1 MLFGL
6 VTIFIGFLAAVQS
19 RVNGQF
25 SKDVHNGLAAAL
37 ISFLTGWIIILILMA
52 FLPKER
58 VGLRTIFHAMR
69 HKALRRW
76 EVTGGAIGG
85 FFVATQSIS
94 VPLIGVALFTIV
106 TVAGQTVASL
116 YVDKYG
122 LSPRGKQHITPPRV
136 IAAALTLVAIC
147 IAVYPDLKHS
157 SLRFLPLIFSLI
169 VGCLASLQQALNG
182 RVNEIAKSPLAT
194 TWMNFLTGTTV
205 VALALIV
212 NLLTGGSVGPL
223 PSNPFIY
230 LGGSIGVIFIALS
243 ATIIRHMGVLNF
255 ILFSVTGQ
263 LLGAVALDWL
273 FPAYKGALTINLIV
287 GVLLTIG
294 AIAFARYF
302 GGREVK
308 SA

>member
-6 VTIFIGFLAAVQS
+6 ITIFIGLLAAIQS
-19 RVNGQF
+19 RINGQF

-37 ISFLTGWIIILILMA
+37 ISFLTGWLLIFILMA

-58 VGLRTIFHAMR
+58 AGLKTIFHAMR
-69 HKALRRW
+69 HRALRRW

-94 VPLIGVALFTIV
+94 VPLIGVGLFTII

-122 LSPRGKQHITPPRV
+122 LSPRGKQHITPSRV
-136 IAAALTLVAIC
+136 VAASLTLVAIC

-157 SLRFLPLIFSLI
+157 SLRFLPLVFSLI

-182 RVNEIAKSPLAT
+182 RINEIAKSPLAT
-194 TWMNFLTGTTV
+194 AWMNFLMGTV
-205 VALALIV
+205 VISIALIV
-212 NLLTGGSVGPL
+212 NLSTGGSVGAL

-243 ATIIRHMGVLNF
+243 AHIIRHMGVLNF

-273 FPAYKGALTINLIV
+273 VPAYKGALTINLVV

-294 AIAFARYF
+294 SIAFARYF
-302 GGREVK
+302 GGREVRR
-308 SA
+308 A